1 MQRARKVVA
10 ACAAALALGGCQ
22 TMLAAAY
29 DPSIATALSAANGDI
44 QALFVSVGTDAPLST
59 FPARKPA
66 YDHVIAELDA
76 VLIEIKARPIPN
88 PDVLAKVN
96 RALEAVHVGGV
107 TVDPNFSSYPSAR
120 SVADMVKVLTQME
133 TADQQAGLHKELI
146 PAFEQPVI
154 TYLTQA
160 ITYENFLKR

>member
-1 MQRARKVVA
+1 MRRARKVMA
-10 ACAAALALGGCQ
+10 ACAVTLALGGCQ

-29 DPSIATALSAANGDI
+29 DPTIATALSTANSDI
-44 QALFVSVGTDAPLST
+44 QALFVSIGTDAPVST
-59 FPARKPA
+59 FGARKPA
-66 YDHVIAELDA
+66 YDHIIAELDA

-88 PDVLAKVN
+88 PEVLAKVN
-96 RALEAVHVGGV
+96 QALEAVHVGGI
-107 TVDPNFSSYPSAR
+107 TVDPDFSSYPSAR

-133 TADQQAGLHKELI
+133 NADQQAGLHKELI
-146 PAFEQPVI
+146 PGFEQPVI